1 MRRHLPRAA
10 AGAVL
15 LAALVTGCAEPS
27 ADPRAGAA
35 PSAAGPSA
43 ASPSGEGMRFC
54 PSPSE
59 PQLPPGTSCVP
70 QDPASKYRENHAY
83 RQEMELT
90 EAERAG
96 ARGKAERLGAVLRE
110 LATGDPGETE
120 VRAAV
125 AAALGLEPNDIEYR
139 AGAQRGPTIR
149 NLAVA
154 GGTGKVCVQG
164 GISDSGTVTAEVSG
178 RTMDGTCLP
187 GLGGH

>member
-27 ADPRAGAA
+27 ADPRAGAT
-35 PSAAGPSA
+35 
-43 ASPSGEGMRFC
+43 PSGEGMRFC
-54 PSPSE
+54 PGPQE
-59 PQLPPGTSCVP
+59 PQLPPGTPCVP

-83 RQEMELT
+83 RQETELT

-96 ARGKAERLGAVLRE
+96 ARGRAERLGAVLRK
-110 LATGDPGETE
+110 LATGKPGETE

-125 AAALGLEPNDIEYR
+125 AAALDLRPNDVEYR
-139 AGAQRGPTIR
+139 VGAQRGPTIQ
-149 NLAVA
+149 NLSVA
-154 GGTGKVCVQG
+154 GGHGKVCVKG
-164 GISDSGTVTAEVSG
+164 EITDTATITAEVSG
-178 RTMDGTCLP
+178 RTLDGTCLP